1 MAISH
6 NKHDPQ
12 KQNTPPGE
20 RIAKYLAR
28 AGICSRREA
37 ERLIADGRVTL
48 DGRLLTSPAVNV
60 TGKSRIAV
68 DDKPVPAPAPARLW
82 RYYKP
87 RGQVTTS
94 RDPQGRPTVFD
105 ALPADMPRVISV
117 GRLDINSEGLLLLT
131 NDGALA
137 RRLELPATG
146 LVRRYRARVFGKPDP
161 AALDA
166 LSGGV
171 EIEGVRYGAIQV
183 RIDRQQR
190 DNAWLT
196 VTLAEGKNR
205 EVRRVLA
212 HLGLRVNRLIR
223 LSYGPFQLGQL
234 EEGAVAEVPPRI
246 LADQLGEGGREGWAI
261 GRGKARQDKTAGRAA
276 GRAAGKKPAGRT
288 GGKARQPAP
297 GKNPTIAKKPA
308 HKPVRDTDPQ
318 GRAKTAGRAK
328 TDADVAT
335 AVRAKPARGAQRPGG
350 PPPKQKRTGRK
361 GVRGA

>member
-1 MAISH
+1 MSDREQ
-6 NKHDPQ
+6 NKAGP
-12 KQNTPPGE
+12 PPGE

-261 GRGKARQDKTAGRAA
+261 GRGKARQDKAAGRAA

-297 GKNPTIAKKPA
+297 GKKPA
-308 HKPVRDTDPQ
+308 HTPARDTDPQ
-318 GRAKTAGRAK
+318 GRVKTAGRAK

-335 AVRAKPARGAQRPGG
+335 AARAKPARGAQRPGG
-350 PPPKQKRTGRK
+350 PPPKQTRTGRK
-361 GVRGA
+361 GARRP

>member
-28 AGICSRREA
+28 AGVCSRREA
-37 ERLIADGRVTL
+37 ERLIAEGRVRL
-48 DGRLLTSPAVNV
+48 DGQLLTSPAVNV
-60 TGKSRIAV
+60 TGKSRITV

-105 ALPADMPRVISV
+105 ALPEHMPRVVSV

-146 LVRRYRARVFGKPDP
+146 LARRYRARVFGKPDP

-166 LSGGV
+166 LSAGI
-171 EIEGVRYGAIQV
+171 EIEGVRYGAIRA
-183 RIDRQQR
+183 RIDRQQK

-196 VTLAEGKNR
+196 VTLSEGKNR

-246 LADQLGEGGREGWAI
+246 LADQLGEGGRDGWTI
-261 GRGKARQDKTAGRAA
+261 GQGKTRPPGGGKPRKPGSGTAKKTVSRNATGQNRTGQKAA
-276 GRAAGKKPAGRT
+276 G
-288 GGKARQPAP
+288 GGKA
-297 GKNPTIAKKPA
+297 T
-308 HKPVRDTDPQ
+308 
-318 GRAKTAGRAK
+318 
-328 TDADVAT
+328 
-335 AVRAKPARGAQRPGG
+335 RGTSRPGSR
-350 PPPKQKRTGRK
+350 PHPKQRRGPRK
-361 GVRGA
+361 GGGGI